1 MVWTKSTAARQR
13 FAANGYSNASAA
25 CNNGH
30 SERDAESVR
39 FGSTSLGDAAGANAA
54 ARISESRAESGPSDH

>member
-13 FAANGYSNASAA
+13 FAANGYSDASAA

-39 FGSTSLGDAAGANAA
+39 TRRANLSDAAGPNAA
-54 ARISESRAESGPSDH
+54 ARISKSRAEGGAGNH